1 MATPQVTSVL
11 PVKTDMQLPQS
22 SSATLSE
29 DITSNGT
36 SIYPQSRTRSP
47 PSPLTATS
55 NSNQTTIGMGP
66 MSGSIHNGANLILD
80 LIRTERQQVFEV
92 AQREMAHIQQ
102 QHNEYRASYSKVI
115 LEESIK
121 RRDAEDKVV
130 YLSTELAR
138 YTKGA
143 TEVQSIALQARAAA
157 TEAHSTAS
165 EAQKAADEARS
176 HLVAVQDAL
185 QQVGITVSRDDS
197 VASNTPKII
206 LGTPWLELIPSQI
219 HSSDTPLPDSSSVPD
234 NKPGSSPSHTQHLGS
249 PSKFISSIKEHI
261 SHLSDT
267 LTVAQNSCKDL
278 DSQRNQLQSDLRVL
292 CHDRNELESL
302 KKKAEDN
309 AELLGQWK
317 TKLTKLENEIQ
328 WLKVERDD
336 AVKAEAEAVIACEE
350 MRSTSAASAVA
361 LKSYIYLLF
370 STRIILLTEVS
381 TSTFDQLLQDQ
392 QRQAEANA
400 EKVRIALEDSI
411 ETKSVQ
417 IRDLQSRLIQ
427 LTATVNE
434 WEGKY
439 DAVTEERDSQKQLLV
454 AERQKYKEYVTVQTC
469 DTVNVDCTFR
479 ASSSQKEQIDDL
491 QKRLEA
497 SASEDVIMTKVLR
510 IDELEKELAS
520 VRARYAKSIQERDE
534 AVALVK
540 SRDGQME
547 ELQETLAVSSSRKL
561 TKECARKNKASGSS
575 DEKKTTPLKSSTS
588 RDQIQSRA
596 PEVRPIAASIG
607 LYEYLLCLTSFTNFD
622 DKPINGL
629 NKSLALKK
637 LGS

>member
-1 MATPQVTSVL
+1 MATSQVTSVL
-11 PVKTDMQLPQS
+11 PVMTDMQLPQS
-22 SSATLSE
+22 SSATPSE

-36 SIYPQSRTRSP
+36 SIYPQSHTRSP

-80 LIRTERQQVFEV
+80 LIRTERQQVSEV
-92 AQREMAHIQQ
+92 GQREMAHIQQ

-157 TEAHSTAS
+157 TVAHNTAS
-165 EAQKAADEARS
+165 EAEKAADEARS
-176 HLVAVQDAL
+176 HLMAVQDAL

-219 HSSDTPLPDSSSVPD
+219 HSSDTPLPGSSSVPD

-261 SHLSDT
+261 SYLSDT

-278 DSQRNQLQSDLRVL
+278 DSQRNQLQSDLRML

-302 KKKAEDN
+302 KKKTEDN

-317 TKLTKLENEIQ
+317 TKLAKLENEIQ

-336 AVKAEAEAVIACEE
+336 AVKAEAEAAIACEE
-350 MRSTSAASAVA
+350 MRSTSAASAVVPQIVYLPPVLKPNHPTNRGFYQHVRPA
-361 LKSYIYLLF
+361 LTR
-370 STRIILLTEVS
+370 STT
-381 TSTFDQLLQDQ
+381 
-392 QRQAEANA
+392 
-400 EKVRIALEDSI
+400 
-411 ETKSVQ
+411 
-417 IRDLQSRLIQ
+417 
-427 LTATVNE
+427 
-434 WEGKY
+434 
-439 DAVTEERDSQKQLLV
+439 
-454 AERQKYKEYVTVQTC
+454 
-469 DTVNVDCTFR
+469 
-479 ASSSQKEQIDDL
+479 
-491 QKRLEA
+491 
-497 SASEDVIMTKVLR
+497 
-510 IDELEKELAS
+510 
-520 VRARYAKSIQERDE
+520 
-534 AVALVK
+534 
-540 SRDGQME
+540 
-547 ELQETLAVSSSRKL
+547 SSRG
-561 TKECARKNKASGSS
+561 ER
-575 DEKKTTPLKSSTS
+575 
-588 RDQIQSRA
+588 
-596 PEVRPIAASIG
+596 
-607 LYEYLLCLTSFTNFD
+607 
-622 DKPINGL
+622 
-629 NKSLALKK
+629 
-637 LGS
+637 